1 MSNPSGFLEPFLGHS
16 FPWLYV
22 ESVYWTVFGLF
33 GNVLF
38 GSRFF
43 IQWLHS
49 ERSKQLVVP
58 PVFWY
63 LSFWGS
69 ILSLIYAFHI
79 DKLPIIL
86 GFVFLPF
93 IYARNLR
100 FLRLG
105 QSATSPSG
113 SGA

>member
-1 MSNPSGFLEPFLGHS
+1 MSVSAGFLEPILGGIL
-16 FPWLYV
+16 PWLYV
-22 ESVYWTVFGLF
+22 ESAFWTGIGLI
-33 GNVLF
+33 GNGLF

-58 PVFWY
+58 PLFWH

-69 ILSLIYAFHI
+69 ILQLLYGLHI

-86 GFVFLPF
+86 GYAFLPI
-93 IYARNLR
+93 IYARNLH
-100 FLRLG
+100 FLRH
-105 QSATSPSG
+105 SKAKAANI
-113 SGA
+113 GAGA